1 MAWQLGGSVVR
12 GELFNLRLNSVH
24 GWIELRDHESPLRL
38 ELTGNFG
45 ESLGGKHLRFEAR
58 DAAAPANGS
67 ERSESEPGGSN
78 QDAAEHPSSTAE
90 SPHQPLDV
98 DELEPMQVGPTGD
111 MLLRQVPT
119 PQSNREVPCLHLEW
133 FSQNGRIVLE
143 LLDPILEFVENEEDD
158 ELDHD
163 EAGAGGLNMSALS
176 LDVDPDIF
184 GLPDDDEDDPDDPF
198 GLFPDDFE
206 EQLADSD
213 VSEGEQGDA
222 PPRERYFAEV
232 DEETQRQ
239 WELWD
244 EMFEGKHDVPIQTI
258 FDPPLRLYPSDRLDD
273 AQVAQALRLVLA
285 RLAEYGIALNMCEH
299 FSPREAYELLLNEIL
314 PNHGTYPRLRATGF
328 VQHYMTSD
336 FCQKCDDDF
345 EERWQ
350 REQESSGHDEGSDGP
365 ADDEQTY

>member
-1 MAWQLGGSVVR
+1 MAWRLGGSVVR

-38 ELTGNFG
+38 ELTGNFD

-58 DAAAPANGS
+58 DAAAPASGAEQTNGA
-67 ERSESEPGGSN
+67 GV
-78 QDAAEHPSSTAE
+78 
-90 SPHQPLDV
+90 PLDV
-98 DELEPMQVGPTGD
+98 AELEPMQVGPTGD
-111 MLLRQVPT
+111 MILRQVHAP
-119 PQSNREVPCLHLEW
+119 PANRDVPCLHLEW

-158 ELDHD
+158 DLDD
-163 EAGAGGLNMSALS
+163 EADESGLNLSALS
-176 LDVDPDIF
+176 LDDDSDLF
-184 GLPDDDEDDPDDPF
+184 GEAPDDDDDLDDPF
-198 GLFPDDFE
+198 GLFPDDLE
-206 EQLADSD
+206 EQLAGSD
-213 VSEGEQGDA
+213 EPEGTEGE
-222 PPRERYFAEV
+222 PSPRGRSFAEV
-232 DEETQRQ
+232 DEETQKQ
-239 WELWD
+239 WALWD

-258 FDPPLRLYPSDRLDD
+258 FDPPLRLYPSDKLDD

-299 FSPREAYELLLNEIL
+299 YSPREAYELLLDEIL

-336 FCQKCDDDF
+336 FCPKCDAEF
-345 EERWQ
+345 EERWE
-350 REQESSGHDEGSDGP
+350 REKESNGHDEGNDGP